1 MKRNSK
7 LSIALHV
14 LGHMAGVPISPC
26 TAEQMAAFAATNP
39 VVIRRT
45 LGQLRQSGLV
55 TSERGKSGGWKLSK
69 APDAISIADVY
80 RALDEHLYVG
90 NKGGDENPP
99 QCAIEIGLAGAINK
113 GLERAEIAFQ
123 QSIENTTLEDL
134 ASALRQ

>member
-1 MKRNSK
+1 
-7 LSIALHV
+7 
-14 LGHMAGVPISPC
+14 MAGVPISPC